1 MTFPDSVSFDALA
14 LIKMHTASRRRLLE
28 VTLAKFNVSVSTI
41 AIYRYLVSKAYINKN
56 VETELKI
63 LNDIYDVIPLS
74 EDIILNTAKIEA
86 KLLKKGIRMDIDDIL
101 IGVSAITTKNLL
113 ITTDP
118 ERYKPLVEFGLD
130 VVDLDK
136 FLREVERI
144 VEEELKK

>member
-1 MTFPDSVSFDALA
+1 MTFPDSVSLDALA